1 MESINI
7 YQLQQ
12 KINVILNS
20 EEQRLKVGEERRGV

>member
-1 MESINI
+1 MESVNI